1 MDTLRGRLVLSH
13 LLPLMLVAPLMGVL
27 LIYIVETQVLLS
39 SLAGE
44 LTGQANLIAE
54 TLGEHPEVW
63 FDQAYAQAV
72 VSRMGGHVDSGI
84 VLFRQDGRLLASS
97 EPSPSDALGKM
108 TASDV
113 MRSALAGNHGVWT
126 YYGLLEQ
133 RVAVLIPVYD
143 ARGAPMGVLGL
154 TETLRGVTTGF
165 SRLRTWVVAIV
176 VNGLV
181 LGAIV
186 GLALAR
192 RLEQPITHVTAAVVS
207 IAAGR
212 RAEPILEEGPDEI
225 RRLAEA
231 VNMLAER
238 LRLMEETRRRM
249 LANLVHEL
257 GRPLGALRSAI
268 HVLRRG
274 ADEDPAVRQ
283 ELLAGAE
290 DQIVRMQPLLD
301 DLARLH
307 GQVLGPVELARHPVA
322 LSDWL
327 PSVASSWRAA
337 AEEKGLRWEMVV
349 PEGLPTLNLDADR
362 MAQALGNL
370 LSNAIK
376 YTPAGGLVSLIAGA
390 EAEVWIEVC
399 DTGPG
404 IVAEEQERVF
414 EAFYRS
420 ERVRRFPQGLGLGLT
435 IARDLV
441 EAHGGR
447 LELSSRTGE
456 GSTFTVR
463 LPLEPAHHAPT
474 TQRTPR
480 RMLRLGPDTE
490 V

>member
-1 MDTLRGRLVLSH
+1 LGTLRSRLVFSH
-13 LLPLMLVAPLMGVL
+13 LLPLVLIAPLMSVI
-27 LIYIVETQVLLS
+27 LIYILETQVFLASLS
-39 SLAGE
+39 RE
-44 LTGQANLIAE
+44 LTGQANLIAAS
-54 TLGEHPEVW
+54 LGDDPEVW
-63 FDQAYAQAV
+63 SDEAYAQTM
-72 VSRMGGHVDSGI
+72 VSKVGGHVNGGI
-84 VLFRQDGRLLASS
+84 MLFRHDGELLASS
-97 EPSPSDALGKM
+97 DPRSSHALRKVS
-108 TASDV
+108 ASEG
-113 MRSALAGNHGVWT
+113 MHSALEGNRGVWT
-126 YYGLLEQ
+126 YYGLFEQ
-133 RVAVLIPVYD
+133 RVVVLVPVYD
-143 ARGAPMGVLGL
+143 ADGDRMGVVGL
-154 TETLRGVTTGF
+154 TESLQEVATGF
-165 SRLRTWVVAIV
+165 SRLRQWVILVLL
-176 VNGLV
+176 NGLV
-181 LGAIV
+181 IAAVV

-192 RLEQPITHVTAAVVS
+192 KIGEPIDEVTAAVVS

-212 RAEPILEEGPDEI
+212 RAEPIPEEGPEEI

-231 VNMLAER
+231 VNVLAQR

-249 LANLVHEL
+249 LANIVHEL

-274 ADEDPAVRQ
+274 ADEDPALRQ

-307 GQVLGPVELARHPVA
+307 GQVLGPVELVRQPIS

-327 PSVASSWRAA
+327 LSIVASWRAA
-337 AEEKGLRWEMVV
+337 AEEKGVRWEMDV
-349 PEGLPTLNLDADR
+349 PEGLPTLSLDADR

-376 YTPAGGLVSLIAGA
+376 YTPAGGLVSLTAGA
-390 EAEVWIEVC
+390 EAEVWIRVC

-414 EAFYRS
+414 EPFYRS

-447 LELSSRTGE
+447 LELSSRAGE
-456 GSTFTVR
+456 GSVFTVW
-463 LPLEPAHHAPT
+463 LSA
-474 TQRTPR
+474 
-480 RMLRLGPDTE
+480 
-490 V
+490 